1 MTTDTEIATAYSEQ
15 YLQQRTQTQQS
26 KSPASAAAT
35 NYADLYSRNHT
46 SESVPAPAEPKTEP
60 RQFATD
66 SQPAAQ
72 PTTVDAPHLLTE
84 PVDNSGQADNSGR
97 ESTQPK
103 LELHPRGPMVALSRK
118 TERQLAGNGRELG
131 MIQGNLSAA
140 GRQTKLLCFTSC
152 FDGEGKTTAALNA
165 AYGLASGGEDRVLL
179 VDGNLAHPRLQRLFS
194 ADPEPGLQ
202 EILNGECSIE
212 DALHP
217 TQYPGLDLLP
227 AGGNRFGGSF
237 PVTRMKAFLDIVENA
252 YDYVIVDGTSIFTS
266 SDASRIAP
274 LFDGMV
280 LVVACEQTKWE
291 VVQSAE
297 ERISNAGGE
306 ILGVALNK
314 RKFHIPKKVYQWL
327 SG

>member
-15 YLQQRTQTQQS
+15 YLQQRTQQT
-26 KSPASAAAT
+26 KTSAPTAAT
-35 NYADLYSRNHT
+35 NYADLYSRRHNPQSAPT
-46 SESVPAPAEPKTEP
+46 PAEQNTLAADP
-60 RQFATD
+60 
-66 SQPAAQ
+66 QPASQVTGADETQ
-72 PTTVDAPHLLTE
+72 VTAKPE
-84 PVDNSGQADNSGR
+84 DNEQLSDDSGR
-97 ESTQPK
+97 DSTRPR
-103 LELHPRGPMVALSRK
+103 LELHPRGEMVALSRK
-118 TERQLAGNGRELG
+118 AERQLANNGRELG

-165 AYGLASGGEDRVLL
+165 AYGLASGGEDKVLL
-179 VDGNLAHPRLQRLFS
+179 VDANLAHPRLQRLFS
-194 ADPEPGLQ
+194 VDPEPGLQ
-202 EILNGECSIE
+202 EILNGEGSIE

-227 AGGNRFGGSF
+227 AGGNRLGSSF
-237 PVTRMKAFLDIVENA
+237 PVARMKAFLDIVENA

-314 RKFHIPKKVYQWL
+314 RKFHIPKTVYQWL
-327 SG
+327 SR